1 VYKGLKMAGQL
12 GNKKVSVKNLTI
24 VMVDAEKNLLFIEGA
39 VPGARNSF
47 VEIYSA

>member
-1 VYKGLKMAGQL
+1 M
-12 GNKKVSVKNLTI
+12 KNLT
-24 VMVDAEKNLLFIEGA
+24 VVVVDVEKNLLFIEGA